1 MSQPA
6 ASFSPRRALQ
16 ALARLLRDPDDLP
29 QVFTVIQS
37 LSGRTPTR
45 MLRQLRATAGALV
58 DARPDI
64 VPTLADREALRRLPA
79 GSLGRA
85 YLAFVE
91 SEGIS
96 AEGIIEAN
104 ERGRV
109 AVAEEVPAELVWL
122 QHRMRDTHDLWHALT
137 GYKGDVLGEA
147 ALLAFIFA
155 QTGNPGVG
163 LMVGAALLKT
173 IGERDARRVIL
184 DGFRRGRRAAWLPA
198 VAWESLLA
206 RPVDEVRV
214 ELGVDSLPS
223 YTPLRSAE
231 LRARAAAA

>member
-1 MSQPA
+1 MAQLTAS
-6 ASFSPRRALQ
+6 SFSPRRALH
-16 ALARLLRDPDDLP
+16 ALARLIQDPDDLP

-37 LSGRTPTR
+37 LSGRTPNR
-45 MLRQLRATAGALV
+45 MLRRLRATAGGML

-64 VPTLADREALRRLPA
+64 VPTLVDRDGLRRLPA

-96 AEGIIEAN
+96 AEGIIEAAD
-104 ERGRV
+104 RGRV
-109 AVAEEVPAELVWL
+109 AVDGVPDELLWL
-122 QHRMRDTHDLWHALT
+122 QHRMRDTHDVWHALT
-137 GYKGDVLGEA
+137 GYHGDVLGEA

-173 IGERDARRVIL
+173 RKEPDARRLIVE
-184 DGFRRGRRAAWLPA
+184 GFRRGMRAAWLPA

-206 RPVDEVRV
+206 RPLDEVRA
-214 ELGVDSLPS
+214 ELRIEA
-223 YTPLRSAE
+223 LRPYQAVRSSE
-231 LRARAAAA
+231 LRARAAA